1 MQSVT
6 LPNAIFGNFSILVL
20 TDLYN
25 DVYEH
30 NDEDDNLKAKVIS
43 STTFEVFPHL
53 TLSAFCS
60 FRYKLGKNLAM
71 SYTAWFAQKCKVI
84 YERGRKSHAR
94 YITFPVDAHAVTED
108 SHNTGNFMPYSFRI
122 VCRFFNVPH

>member
-53 TLSAFCS
+53 ALSAFCS
-60 FRYKLGKNLAM
+60 FRYKLGKNLTMSM
-71 SYTAWFAQKCKVI
+71 SYTA
-84 YERGRKSHAR
+84 
-94 YITFPVDAHAVTED
+94 
-108 SHNTGNFMPYSFRI
+108 
-122 VCRFFNVPH
+122 